1 MFITEDSSVDRWT
14 ITTENIALHSK
25 KGEEKII
32 HEGYPIREVLH
43 FNVTVSLPVFK
54 ESTVEK
60 ALENEMNIRNFIRTL
75 FVMHGEKCLTT
86 GFLLEQFKNH
96 FSEIRFVDVEIN
108 KLEQF
113 YTSKTTFRGK
123 ETNFSSQMTNL
134 LKPNTANV

>member
-14 ITTENIALHSK
+14 ITTEDIALHSK

-32 HEGYPIREVLH
+32 YKGYPIREILH
-43 FNVTVSLPVFK
+43 FNVTVSLPVFQ

-86 GFLLEQFKNH
+86 GFLSEQCKNH
-96 FSEIRFVDVEIN
+96 FSEIRISHVEVN
-108 KLEQF
+108 ELEQF
-113 YTSKTTFRGK
+113 YIRGK
-123 ETNFSSQMTNL
+123 ETNYSSSIENL
-134 LKPNTANV
+134 KSEITHNA